1 MLNIVKLQEGIPQ
14 FHNVNPGLINHG
26 FLTRGVLLQ
35 LSLSDTYMNGTLPI
49 KQPFGI
55 Y

>member
-26 FLTRGVLLQ
+26 FLTRG
-35 LSLSDTYMNGTLPI
+35 GTPPI
-49 KQPFGI
+49 VIIGYLYEWYTPN
-55 Y
+55 